1 MGDEGKSYDLDTF
14 TGLDEY
20 LGDHARIFHPQYHE
34 PFVGRSVTC
43 PTCCAPRN
51 AEFRIRIRGDGGGH
65 ARPGLLMTVMCR
77 ECHTS
82 GFVLLFTG
90 PNGGEAA
97 YHWPVLGGLRTP
109 HTPEAVGY
117 YLDQAARS
125 ESGGARSAATAM
137 YRSALEHILHEQ
149 GYPKGML
156 NEKLTALQAAI
167 DKGTAKKWAMDIEPA
182 FLRVIKDLGN
192 GAMHT
197 NGGDHTKQTA
207 LDSELL
213 RKVHETVRE
222 LLDMIYEE
230 PLRRAARLAALTSAA
245 AKVK

>member
-1 MGDEGKSYDLDTF
+1 
-14 TGLDEY
+14 
-20 LGDHARIFHPQYHE
+20 
-34 PFVGRSVTC
+34 
-43 PTCCAPRN
+43 
-51 AEFRIRIRGDGGGH
+51 
-65 ARPGLLMTVMCR
+65 
-77 ECHTS
+77 
-82 GFVLLFTG
+82 
-90 PNGGEAA
+90 
-97 YHWPVLGGLRTP
+97 
-109 HTPEAVGY
+109 
-117 YLDQAARS
+117 
-125 ESGGARSAATAM
+125 M